1 MRAVDVGR
9 FAWRSLAAYRSRTLL
24 IVLAMSIGVGA
35 VVVLTSLG
43 EGARAYVRNQ
53 FTSLGTNLVVILPG
67 RAETF
72 GGSGGMV
79 SGRTPRDLTL
89 DDALALR
96 RIHGVKRVVPLNLVS
111 GEVWWNGR
119 RRDVPVAGSTDEL
132 LHLWGLR
139 LALGQFLPPQ
149 DPRRGSAVCVIGW
162 RVREE
167 LFGSHGAL
175 GELVRIGDR
184 RFRVIGVLAQQGEF
198 LGLDIDE
205 LTVIP
210 VASAQASFNLHS
222 LLRVAMEA
230 NAREDVPWV
239 KTEASRI
246 LRERHGGEED
256 VTVITEDA
264 VASALDHILVA
275 LTMALGGI
283 ASISLAVAGILI
295 MNVMLVAVS
304 QRTSEIGLL
313 KAIGASP
320 AQIRAVFFVE
330 AAMLS
335 GAGGL
340 AGSVLGQ
347 CGSWAVRQ
355 AYPTLP
361 AFAPAWAAVAAL
373 VLAIVTGIAFCVLP
387 ARRAAQLNP
396 ALALARR

>member
-1 MRAVDVGR
+1 
-9 FAWRSLAAYRSRTLL
+9 
-24 IVLAMSIGVGA
+24 MSIGVGA

-53 FTSLGTNLVVILPG
+53 FTSLGTNLVVIFPG

-72 GGSGGMV
+72 GGSGGMM

-96 RIHGVKRVVPLNLVS
+96 RIRGVKSVVPLNIVS

-119 RRDVPVAGSTDEL
+119 RRDVPVAGSTSEL

-139 LALGQFLPPQ
+139 MALGQFLPPQ
-149 DPRRGSAVCVIGW
+149 DPRRATSVCVIGW
-162 RVREE
+162 RVRQE
-167 LFGSHGAL
+167 LFGYHSPL

-184 RFRVIGVLAQQGEF
+184 RFRVIGVLSQQGEF

-205 LTVIP
+205 LTIIP
-210 VASAQASFNLHS
+210 VASAQAIFNLHS
-222 LLRVAMEA
+222 LLRIAMEA
-230 NAREDVPWV
+230 GAREDAQWV
-239 KTEASRI
+239 KRESRRI
-246 LRERHGGEED
+246 LRERHEGEED
-256 VTVITEDA
+256 VTIVTEDA
-264 VASALDHILVA
+264 VASAFDRILGA
-275 LTMALGGI
+275 LTLALGGI

-304 QRTSEIGLL
+304 QRTGEIGLL

-320 AQIRAVFFVE
+320 AQIRAVFFAE

-335 GAGGL
+335 GTGGL
-340 AGSVLGQ
+340 VGSVLGQ

-355 AYPTLP
+355 AYPVLP

-373 VLAIVTGIAFCVLP
+373 VLAIVTGVAFCVLP
-387 ARRAAQLNP
+387 ARRAAQLDP

>member
-1 MRAVDVGR
+1 MRPVDVGW
-9 FAWRSLAAYRSRTLL
+9 FALRSLTAYRSRTLL

-53 FTSLGTNLVVILPG
+53 FASLGTNLVAILPG

-72 GGSGGMV
+72 GGSGGMM

-96 RIHGVKRVVPLNLVS
+96 RVRGVRVVVPLNLVS

-119 RRDVPVAGSTDEL
+119 RRDVPVVGSTDEVQ
-132 LHLWGLR
+132 HLWGLH
-139 LALGQFLPPQ
+139 LGQGSFLPAQ
-149 DPRRGSAVCVIGW
+149 DPRRAASICVIGW

-167 LFGSHGAL
+167 LFGAHPAL
-175 GELVRIGDR
+175 GELIRIGDR
-184 RFRVIGVLAQQGEF
+184 RFRVIGVLRQQGEF

-205 LTVIP
+205 LTIIP
-210 VASAQASFNLHS
+210 IASAQALFNLHS
-222 LLRVAMEA
+222 LLRVGMEA
-230 NAREDVPWV
+230 NAREDVTSV
-239 KTEASRI
+239 RRDAIRM

-264 VASALDHILVA
+264 VATTFDRVLVA

-295 MNVMLVAVS
+295 MNVMLIAVS
-304 QRTSEIGLL
+304 QRTGEIGLL
-313 KAIGASP
+313 KAIGATP
-320 AQIRAVFFVE
+320 GQIRAVFFTE
-330 AAMLS
+330 SAMLS
-335 GAGGL
+335 AAGGL

-347 CGSWAVRQ
+347 LGSWAVRQ

-361 AFAPAWAAVAAL
+361 AFAPLWAALMAVA
-373 VLAIVTGIAFCVLP
+373 LAIMTGIAFGVLP
-387 ARRAAQLNP
+387 ARRAAQLDP
-396 ALALARR
+396 AMALARR

>member
-1 MRAVDVGR
+1 VRFSDVAR
-9 FAWRSLAAYRSRTLL
+9 FAWRSLTAYRSRTLL
-24 IVLAMSIGVGA
+24 IVLAMAIGVAA

-43 EGARAYVRNQ
+43 EGARVYVRNQ
-53 FTSLGTNLVVILPG
+53 FMSLGTNLVVIIPG

-72 GGSGGMV
+72 GGSGGMM

-96 RIHGVKRVVPLNLVS
+96 RLRGVKRVVPLNLVS
-111 GEVWWNGR
+111 GEVSWNGR
-119 RRDVPVAGSTDEL
+119 RRDVPVAGSTDDL
-132 LHLWGLR
+132 LHLWDLH
-139 LALGQFLPPQ
+139 LAVGEFLPAQ
-149 DPRRGSAVCVIGW
+149 DPRRATSVCVIGW

-167 LFGSHGAL
+167 LFGARSAL
-175 GELVRIGDR
+175 GELLRIGDR
-184 RFRVIGVLAQQGEF
+184 RFRVIGVLKQQGEF

-210 VASAQASFNLHS
+210 VASAQALFNLHS

-230 NAREDVPWV
+230 GGREDVPAV
-239 KTEASRI
+239 KDGALRL
-246 LRERHGGEED
+246 LRERHQGESD

-264 VASALDHILVA
+264 VAGAFDRVLVA
-275 LTMALGGI
+275 LTLALGGI

-295 MNVMLVAVS
+295 MNVMLIAVA

-313 KAIGASP
+313 KAIGAS
-320 AQIRAVFFVE
+320 AEQIRAVFVTE
-330 AAMLS
+330 AALLS
-335 GAGGL
+335 AVGGI
-340 AGSVLGQ
+340 AGSLLGQ
-347 CGSWAVRQ
+347 LGSWAVRR

-387 ARRAAQLNP
+387 ARRAAQLDP
-396 ALALARR
+396 ASALARR

>member
-1 MRAVDVGR
+1 VKPADVGR
-9 FAWRSLAAYRSRTLL
+9 FAWRSLTAYRSRTLL
-24 IVLAMSIGVGA
+24 IALAMSIGVGA

-72 GGSGGMV
+72 GGSGGMM

-96 RIHGVKRVVPLNLVS
+96 RIRGVKRVVPLNLVS

-132 LHLWGLR
+132 LRLWGLH
-139 LALGQFLPPQ
+139 LALGQFLQPQ
-149 DPRRGSAVCVIGW
+149 DPRRATSVCVIGW

-167 LFGSHGAL
+167 LFGPHAAV
-175 GELVRIGDR
+175 GELIRISDR
-184 RFRVIGVLAQQGEF
+184 RFRVIGVLAHQGEF

-205 LTVIP
+205 LTIIP
-210 VASAQASFNLHS
+210 VASAQALFNLHS
-222 LLRVAMEA
+222 LLRIAMEA
-230 NAREDVPWV
+230 GAREDVPWV
-239 KTEASRI
+239 KTEARRTI
-246 LRERHGGEED
+246 RERHQGEED
-256 VTVITEDA
+256 VTIVTEDA
-264 VASALDHILVA
+264 VASAFDRILGA
-275 LTMALGGI
+275 LTLALGGI

-320 AQIRAVFFVE
+320 AQVRAVFFAE

-340 AGSVLGQ
+340 VGSLLGQ
-347 CGSWAVRQ
+347 GGSWAVRQ
-355 AYPTLP
+355 AYPNLP
-361 AFAPAWAAVAAL
+361 AFAPLWAAIAAL
-373 VLAIVTGIAFCVLP
+373 LLAIVTGIAFCVLP
-387 ARRAAQLNP
+387 ARRAAQLDA

>member
-1 MRAVDVGR
+1 MKPVDVGR
-9 FAWRSLAAYRSRTLL
+9 FAWRSLSAYRSRTFL

-53 FTSLGTNLVVILPG
+53 FTSLGANLVVIIPG

-72 GGSGGMV
+72 GGSGGMM
-79 SGRTPRDLTL
+79 SGRTSRDLTL
-89 DDALALR
+89 DDAVALR

-111 GEVWWNGR
+111 GEVWWSGR

-132 LHLWGLR
+132 LHLWGLHM
-139 LALGQFLPPQ
+139 ALGQFLPPQ
-149 DPRRGSAVCVIGW
+149 DPRRATSVCVIGW

-167 LFGSHGAL
+167 LFGSHTAL

-205 LTVIP
+205 LAIIP
-210 VASAQASFNLHS
+210 VASAQATFNLHS
-222 LLRVAMEA
+222 LLRIAMEA
-230 NAREDVPWV
+230 NAREDVMWV
-239 KTEASRI
+239 KTEVRRI
-246 LRERHGGEED
+246 LRERHEGEED
-256 VTVITEDA
+256 VTIITEDA
-264 VASALDHILVA
+264 VASAFDRILRA
-275 LTMALGGI
+275 LTLALGGI

-320 AQIRAVFFVE
+320 AQIRAVFFAE

-340 AGSVLGQ
+340 VGSVLGQ
-347 CGSWAVRQ
+347 CGSWAIRL
-355 AYPTLP
+355 AYPNLP
-361 AFAPAWAAVAAL
+361 AFAPAWAAIAAL

-387 ARRAAQLNP
+387 ARRAAQLDP

>member
-1 MRAVDVGR
+1 MRSIDVGR
-9 FAWRSLAAYRSRTLL
+9 FALRSLTAYRSRTML

-53 FTSLGTNLVVILPG
+53 FASLGTNLIAIIPG
-67 RAETF
+67 HAETF
-72 GGSGGMV
+72 GGSGGMM

-96 RIHGVKRVVPLNLVS
+96 RIRGVSRVAPLNLVS
-111 GEVWWNGR
+111 GEVWWNGH
-119 RRDVPVAGSTDEL
+119 RRDVPVVGSTDEVQR
-132 LHLWGLR
+132 LWGLH
-139 LALGQFLPPQ
+139 LGQGRFLPVQ
-149 DPRRGSAVCVIGW
+149 DPRRAASVCVIGW

-167 LFGSHGAL
+167 LFGASPAL

-205 LTVIP
+205 LTIIP
-210 VASAQASFNLHS
+210 IASAQALFNLHS
-222 LLRVAMEA
+222 LLRVALETDR
-230 NAREDVPWV
+230 REDVPSV
-239 KTEASRI
+239 REAVLRV

-264 VASALDHILVA
+264 VASTFDRVLVA

-295 MNVMLVAVS
+295 MNVMLIAVS
-304 QRTSEIGLL
+304 QRTGEIGLL

-320 AQIRAVFFVE
+320 GQIRAVFFTE
-330 AAMLS
+330 SAMLS
-335 GAGGL
+335 AAGGL
-340 AGSVLGQ
+340 AGSILGQ
-347 CGSWAVRQ
+347 LGSWAVRH
-355 AYPTLP
+355 AYPSLP
-361 AFAPAWAAVAAL
+361 AFAPLWAALLAV
-373 VLAIVTGIAFCVLP
+373 VLAVLTGIVFGVLP
-387 ARRAAQLNP
+387 ARRAAQLDP